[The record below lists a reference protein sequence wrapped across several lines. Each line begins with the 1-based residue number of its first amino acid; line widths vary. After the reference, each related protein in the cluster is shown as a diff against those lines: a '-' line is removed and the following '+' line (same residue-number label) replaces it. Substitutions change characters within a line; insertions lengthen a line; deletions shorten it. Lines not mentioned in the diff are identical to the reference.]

1 MLLNKLVK
9 SNNLYPM
16 LNPLL
21 KSKLKWKQLEK
32 PPRNS
37 EKPKQTHIPHSRKSK
52 KKLKFC
58 KLIWTIAKKSRT
70 DNKDSLE
77 PLIQK
82 KKEEYAEL
90 IEQLKVKKQGL
101 KDKFRAD
108 LDAFDEEQELIRYHE
123 WVKRKVEKLK
133 LNEKFKQRD
142 EERKRRE
149 EEESKVVEVNT
160 PNPFEKEIDLCEQL
174 VSYLEKLR
182 PKAVVKTEEVKEV
195 SLPNPEDVKKL
206 LESNEWK

>member
-1 MLLNKLVK
+1 METIRKASK
-9 SNNLYPM
+9 EFRKAETDAYSA
-16 LNPLL
+16 L
-21 KSKLKWKQLEK
+21 KKIEEEIKVLQADLDD
-32 PPRNS
+32 
-37 EKPKQTHIPHSRKSK
+37 
-52 KKLKFC
+52 C
-58 KLIWTIAKKSRT
+58 KKSRT